1 MSKKFLKNFPP
12 RNASSK
18 STFFFFRKKKAYST
32 VWFTLSSE
40 PHNPI
45 TWEEKPHPI
54 EETRSIQGFICLQT
68 WPCVLGQLTYFIQV
82 RYDTLKKKTFK
93 GWVQKASL
101 HLHFFFSFFFL
112 KESLIPV
119 NAHYH
124 LSPREAEGKNKLV
137 IRSQSGLH
145 RKILPQKSDFLVK
158 TEKLFRDYSKNHHY
172 VLGDGKPKAFV
183 HAPTSW
189 QWLELSE
196 KGTDGRAL
204 GRFQEPCIGFL
215 MLPLPS
221 DNKAVVY

>member
-1 MSKKFLKNFPP
+1 MRSGSANILHT
-12 RNASSK
+12 SE
-18 STFFFFRKKKAYST
+18 
-32 VWFTLSSE
+32 VW
-40 PHNPI
+40 
-45 TWEEKPHPI
+45 
-54 EETRSIQGFICLQT
+54 
-68 WPCVLGQLTYFIQV
+68 YFK
-82 RYDTLKKKTFK
+82 KKKTFK

-172 VLGDGKPKAFV
+172 VLGDGKPKALV